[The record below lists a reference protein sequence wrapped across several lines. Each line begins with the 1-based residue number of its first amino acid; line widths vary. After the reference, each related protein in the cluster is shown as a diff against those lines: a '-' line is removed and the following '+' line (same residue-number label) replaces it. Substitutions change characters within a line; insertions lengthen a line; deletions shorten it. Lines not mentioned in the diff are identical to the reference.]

1 MAGACRVFHDSI
13 PPARQNRLGNPPEQC
28 ATFASCIDLSR
39 AAARRCGVEVWQ
51 PRPALDLVWLARA
64 PGGSQL
70 PMAEVAPAGAKEV
83 DQRPNTHDPF
93 WDSQNDILKTYSCAP
108 VRNYCGDL
116 REPPRHRAA
125 AVTEATSSLGMESP
139 RHRADAVT
147 GATSRRWRGAPAIDF
162 HPGSTTRR
170 SRRTSRS
177 CTDRRCAAWFS
188 SRRACFLPFSHILAT
203 WPTSATK

>member
-28 ATFASCIDLSR
+28 ATFALSINLSR

-51 PRPALDLVWLARA
+51 PRPALDLVSGSRVHA
-64 PGGSQL
+64 GGSQL
-70 PMAEVAPAGAKEV
+70 TMAEVAPAGAKEV

-93 WDSQNDILKTYSCAP
+93 WDNQIDILKTYSCAP
-108 VRNYCGDL
+108 VRNYCGNL

-139 RHRADAVT
+139 RH
-147 GATSRRWRGAPAIDF
+147 
-162 HPGSTTRR
+162 
-170 SRRTSRS
+170 
-177 CTDRRCAAWFS
+177 
-188 SRRACFLPFSHILAT
+188 
-203 WPTSATK
+203 